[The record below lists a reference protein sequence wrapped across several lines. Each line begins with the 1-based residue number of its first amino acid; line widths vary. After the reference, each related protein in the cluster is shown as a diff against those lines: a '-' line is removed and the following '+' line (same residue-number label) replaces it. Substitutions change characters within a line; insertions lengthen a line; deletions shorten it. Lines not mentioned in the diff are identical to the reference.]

1 MTSSTNNNDGYSV
14 RALYDVIRFSLL
26 TKDKELIHFIRT
38 MNDNIVDDFEKIKKN
53 NRLSLDD
60 IFKKYENYA
69 IVYMMIRHILE
80 EAKISSFIENAR
92 DITNFFLTDE
102 LQKKN
107 NKPQSPIYGDE
118 DF

>member
-1 MTSSTNNNDGYSV
+1 MTSSTNNKDGYSV

-26 TKDKELIHFIRT
+26 TKDKDLIHFVRT
-38 MNDNIVDDFEKIKKN
+38 MNNDIVDDFEKIKKN
-53 NRLSLDD
+53 NRLNLDE
-60 IFKKYENYA
+60 IFKKYESYS
-69 IVYMMIRHILE
+69 IVYMMIRQILE
-80 EAKISSFIENAR
+80 DAKISTFIENTR